1 MTEKQKKELYR
12 KSFHVSSILM
22 PLSYYFIFHY
32 NKKLMF
38 LILIPLTVIALIIDI
53 VRLEHKTFKRIFF
66 NLVGLL
72 LRKHEIHN
80 FTGATYLMI
89 SAVLCIGFFPA
100 EIAVV
105 SLAFLAIGDTL
116 AALVGIPLGKR
127 KILNTSKSLEGSLA
141 CFAGCFVFGLLFK
154 LHPVIALIG
163 AFTATIAEFSRIP
176 IDDNI
181 KIPIA
186 SGLVMSF
193 VNMFF

>member
-1 MTEKQKKELYR
+1 MTDKQKKELFR
-12 KSFHVSSILM
+12 KSFHVSSILL
-22 PLSYYFIFHY
+22 PLSYSFIFHY

-53 VRLEHKTFKRIFF
+53 ARLEHKTFKRIFY

-141 CFAGCFVFGLLFK
+141 CFAGCFVFGLFF
-154 LHPVIALIG
+154 LHPAVALIG
-163 AFTATIAEFSRIP
+163 AFTATIAEFSWIP

>member
-1 MTEKQKKELYR
+1 
-12 KSFHVSSILM
+12 M
-22 PLSYYFIFHY
+22 PLSYYFIFQ
-32 NKKLMF
+32 NRKMMF

-53 VRLEHKTFKRIFF
+53 ARLEHKTFKRIFF

-89 SAVLCIGFFPA
+89 SAVLCIGFFPK

-116 AALVGIPLGKR
+116 AALVGIPFGKR

-141 CFAGCFVFGLLFK
+141 CFAGCFVFGLFF
-154 LHPVIALIG
+154 LHPVVAMIG
-163 AFTATIAEFSRIP
+163 AFTATIAEFSWIP

>member
-1 MTEKQKKELYR
+1 
-12 KSFHVSSILM
+12 
-22 PLSYYFIFHY
+22 
-32 NKKLMF
+32 MF
-38 LILIPLTVIALIIDI
+38 LILVPLTIIALIIEI
-53 VRLEHKTFKRIFF
+53 ARIEHKTFKRIFYD
-66 NLVGLL
+66 LVGIM
-72 LRKHEIHN
+72 LRKHEIHD

-100 EIAVV
+100 DVAVA

-127 KILNTSKSLEGSLA
+127 KILNTGKSLEGSLA
-141 CFAGCFVFGLLFK
+141 CFAGCFIFGLLF
-154 LHPVIALIG
+154 LNPIVALIG
-163 AFTATIAEFSRIP
+163 AFTATVAEFSWIP

>member
-1 MTEKQKKELYR
+1 MTEKQKKELFR
-12 KSFHVSSILM
+12 KTFHVSSILL
-22 PLSYYFIFHY
+22 PLSYYFIFQ
-32 NKKLMF
+32 NRKMMF
-38 LILIPLTVIALIIDI
+38 LVLIPLTVIALIIDI
-53 VRLEHKTFKRIFF
+53 ARLEHKTFKRIFY
-66 NLVGLL
+66 NLVGVM

-89 SAVLCIGFFPA
+89 SAVLCIGFFPK

-116 AALVGIPLGKR
+116 AALVGIPFGKR
-127 KILNTSKSLEGSLA
+127 KILNTNKSLEGSLA
-141 CFAGCFVFGLLFK
+141 CFAGCFVFGLLF
-154 LHPVIALIG
+154 LHPAVALIG
-163 AFTATIAEFSRIP
+163 AFTATIAEFSWIP

-186 SGLVMSF
+186 SGLIMSF

>member
-1 MTEKQKKELYR
+1 MTEKQKKELFR
-12 KSFHVSSILM
+12 KIFHVSSILL
-22 PLSYYFIFHY
+22 PLSYYFIFQ
-32 NKKLMF
+32 NRKMMF
-38 LILIPLTVIALIIDI
+38 LILIPLTVIALVIDI
-53 VRLEHKTFKRIFF
+53 ARLEHKTFKRIFY

-89 SAVLCIGFFPA
+89 SAVLCIGFFSK

-127 KILNTSKSLEGSLA
+127 KILNTNKSLEGSLA
-141 CFAGCFVFGLLFK
+141 CFAGCFVFGLLF
-154 LHPVIALIG
+154 LNPVVALVG
-163 AFTATIAEFSRIP
+163 AFTATVAEFSRIP
-176 IDDNI
+176 LDDNI

-186 SGLVMSF
+186 SGLIMSF

>member
-1 MTEKQKKELYR
+1 MTDKQKKELFR
-12 KSFHVSSILM
+12 KSFHVSSILL
-22 PLSYYFIFHY
+22 PLSYYFIFQ
-32 NKKLMF
+32 NRKMMF
-38 LILIPLTVIALIIDI
+38 LILIPLTIIALIIDI
-53 VRLEHKTFKRIFF
+53 ARLEHKTFKRIFL

-89 SAVLCIGFFPA
+89 SAVLCIGFFPK

-141 CFAGCFVFGLLFK
+141 CFTGCFVFGLLF
-154 LHPVIALIG
+154 LHPAVALIG
-163 AFTATIAEFSRIP
+163 AFTATVAEFSWIP

-193 VNMFF
+193 INMFF

>member
-1 MTEKQKKELYR
+1 MTEKQKKELFR
-12 KSFHVSSILM
+12 KSFHVSSILL

-32 NKKLMF
+32 NRKLMF
-38 LILIPLTVIALIIDI
+38 LILVPLTVTALIIEI
-53 VRLEHKTFKRIFF
+53 ARIEHKTFKRIFY
-66 NLVGLL
+66 NLVGIL

-80 FTGATYLMI
+80 FTGATYLMM
-89 SAVLCIGFFPA
+89 SALLCIGFFPA
-100 EIAVV
+100 DIAVV

-141 CFAGCFVFGLLFK
+141 CFAGCFVFGLFFLN
-154 LHPVIALIG
+154 PVVALIG
-163 AFTATIAEFSRIP
+163 AFTATVAEFSRIP

-181 KIPIA
+181 KIPII

>member
-12 KSFHVSSILM
+12 KSFHISSILL
-22 PLSYYFIFHY
+22 PLSYYFIFQ
-32 NKKLMF
+32 NRKMMF
-38 LILIPLTVIALIIDI
+38 LILVPLTVIALVIDI
-53 VRLEHKTFKRIFF
+53 ARLEHKTFKRIFF
-66 NLVGLL
+66 NLVGIM

-80 FTGATYLMI
+80 FTGATYMMI
-89 SAVLCIGFFPA
+89 SAVLCIGFFPK

-116 AALVGIPLGKR
+116 AAIVGIPYGKR
-127 KILNTSKSLEGSLA
+127 KILNTDKSLEGSLA
-141 CFAGCFVFGLLFK
+141 CFAGCFVFGLLF
-154 LHPVIALIG
+154 LNPVVAFFG
-163 AFTATIAEFSRIP
+163 AFTATVAEFSWIP

>member
-12 KSFHVSSILM
+12 KSFHVSSILL
-22 PLSYYFIFHY
+22 PLSYYFIFQ
-32 NKKLMF
+32 NRKMMF
-38 LILIPLTVIALIIDI
+38 LVLIPLTVIALVIDI
-53 VRLEHKTFKRIFF
+53 ARLEHKTFKRIFY

-89 SAVLCIGFFPA
+89 SAVLCIGFFPK

-116 AALVGIPLGKR
+116 AAIVGIPLGKR
-127 KILNTSKSLEGSLA
+127 KLLNTNKSLEGSLA
-141 CFAGCFVFGLLFK
+141 CFAGCFVFGLLF
-154 LHPVIALIG
+154 LNPVVALIG
-163 AFTATIAEFSRIP
+163 AFTATVAEFSRIP

>member
-1 MTEKQKKELYR
+1 MTEKQKKELFR
-12 KSFHVSSILM
+12 KTFHVSSILL
-22 PLSYYFIFHY
+22 PLSYYFIFQ
-32 NKKLMF
+32 NRKIMF
-38 LILIPLTVIALIIDI
+38 LILIPLTVIALVIDI
-53 VRLEHKTFKRIFF
+53 ARLEHKTFKRIFF

-89 SAVLCIGFFPA
+89 SAVLCIGFFSK

-116 AALVGIPLGKR
+116 AALVGIPFGKR

-141 CFAGCFVFGLLFK
+141 CFAGCFVFGLLF
-154 LHPVIALIG
+154 LHPIVALIG
-163 AFTATIAEFSRIP
+163 AVTATIAEFSWIP
-176 IDDNI
+176 LDDNI

-193 VNMFF
+193 INMFF

>member
-1 MTEKQKKELYR
+1 
-12 KSFHVSSILM
+12 
-22 PLSYYFIFHY
+22 
-32 NKKLMF
+32 MF
-38 LILIPLTVIALIIDI
+38 LVLIPLTVTALIIEI
-53 VRLEHKTFKRIFF
+53 ARIEHKTFKRIFY
-66 NLVGLL
+66 NLVGIL
-72 LRKHEIHN
+72 LRKHEIHS

-127 KILNTSKSLEGSLA
+127 KILKTSKSLEGSLA
-141 CFAGCFVFGLLFK
+141 CFAGCFVFGLFFLN
-154 LHPVIALIG
+154 PVVALIG
-163 AFTATIAEFSRIP
+163 AFTATVAEFSRIP

-181 KIPIA
+181 KIPIV

>member
-1 MTEKQKKELYR
+1 MTEKQKKELFR
-12 KSFHVSSILM
+12 KSFHVSSILL
-22 PLSYYFIFHY
+22 PLSYYFIFQ
-32 NKKLMF
+32 NRKIMF
-38 LILIPLTVIALIIDI
+38 LVLIPLTVIALIIDI
-53 VRLEHKTFKRIFF
+53 ARLEHKTFKRIFY

-89 SAVLCIGFFPA
+89 SAVLCIGFFPK

-116 AALVGIPLGKR
+116 AALVGIPHGKR
-127 KILNTSKSLEGSLA
+127 KLLKTDKSLEGSLA
-141 CFAGCFVFGLLFK
+141 CFAGCFIFGLLF
-154 LHPVIALIG
+154 LHPAVALIG
-163 AFTATIAEFSRIP
+163 AFTATVAEFSRIP

-181 KIPIA
+181 KIPII

>member
-1 MTEKQKKELYR
+1 M
-12 KSFHVSSILM
+12 
-22 PLSYYFIFHY
+22 
-32 NKKLMF
+32 
-38 LILIPLTVIALIIDI
+38 
-53 VRLEHKTFKRIFF
+53 
-66 NLVGLL
+66 
-72 LRKHEIHN
+72 RKHEIHS

-116 AALVGIPLGKR
+116 AALVGIQLGKR
-127 KILNTSKSLEGSLA
+127 KILNNSKSLEGSLA
-141 CFAGCFVFGLLFK
+141 CFAGCFVFGLLF
-154 LHPVIALIG
+154 LNPVVALIG
-163 AFTATIAEFSRIP
+163 AFTATVAEFSRIP

-181 KIPIA
+181 KIPIV

>member
-1 MTEKQKKELYR
+1 MTEKQKKELFR
-12 KSFHVSSILM
+12 KSFHVSSILL
-22 PLSYYFIFHY
+22 PLSYYFIFQ
-32 NKKLMF
+32 NRKIMF
-38 LILIPLTVIALIIDI
+38 LVLIPLTVIALIIDI
-53 VRLEHKTFKRIFF
+53 ARLEHKTFKRIFY

-89 SAVLCIGFFPA
+89 SAVLCIGFFPK

-127 KILNTSKSLEGSLA
+127 KLLKTDKSLEGSLA
-141 CFAGCFVFGLLFK
+141 CFAGCFIFGLLF
-154 LHPVIALIG
+154 LHPAVALIG
-163 AFTATIAEFSRIP
+163 AFTATVAEFSRIP

-181 KIPIA
+181 KIPII

>member
-1 MTEKQKKELYR
+1 MTEKQKKELFR
-12 KSFHVSSILM
+12 KSFHISSILL
-22 PLSYYFIFHY
+22 PLSYYFIFP
-32 NKKLMF
+32 NRKLMF
-38 LILIPLTVIALIIDI
+38 LVLVPLTVIALVIDI
-53 VRLEHKTFKRIFF
+53 ARLEHKTFKRIFY

-89 SAVLCIGFFPA
+89 SAVLCIGFFPK

-116 AALVGIPLGKR
+116 AALVGIPYGKR
-127 KILNTSKSLEGSLA
+127 KLLNTDKSLEGSLA
-141 CFAGCFVFGLLFK
+141 CFAGCFVFGLLF
-154 LHPVIALIG
+154 LNPVVALVG

-186 SGLVMSF
+186 SGLAMSF
-193 VNMFF
+193 INMFF

>member
-1 MTEKQKKELYR
+1 MTEKQKKELLR
-12 KSFHVSSILM
+12 KSFHISSILL
-22 PLSYYFIFHY
+22 PLSYYFIFQ
-32 NKKLMF
+32 NRKMMF
-38 LILIPLTVIALIIDI
+38 LILIPLTIIALIIDI
-53 VRLEHKTFKRIFF
+53 ARLEHKTFKRIFL

-89 SAVLCIGFFPA
+89 SAVLCIGFFPK

-116 AALVGIPLGKR
+116 AALVGIPFGKR

-141 CFAGCFVFGLLFK
+141 CFAGCFVFGLLF
-154 LHPVIALIG
+154 LHPAGAIIG
-163 AFTATIAEFSRIP
+163 AFTATVAEFSWIP

-193 VNMFF
+193 INMFF